1 MKNLPLW
8 GSILAA
14 GALLTVSVLAT
25 AQNAGAPGGPSTQN
39 PRIALVIGE
48 ESYPDKTLATS
59 ANDAGLVAQV
69 LQAAG
74 FDVVGARDLDEKSIQ
89 TALRDFLT
97 RADAAGPNMQAFVY
111 LAGRAVQYE
120 GDNFFVPVDAQIAH
134 GADVPIEAVRLT
146 DFTHA
151 LASAPGV
158 ARIVVLDGARAN
170 PYARAGLPL
179 AGDSLWSSRRPANSS
194 HSTHRQD
201 RSPPTRLA
209 LMAFMQ
215 KRSRE
220 RCVRGASR
228 SKTFSRRPAS
238 P

>member
-1 MKNLPLW
+1 
-8 GSILAA
+8 
-14 GALLTVSVLAT
+14 
-25 AQNAGAPGGPSTQN
+25 
-39 PRIALVIGE
+39 
-48 ESYPDKTLATS
+48 
-59 ANDAGLVAQV
+59 
-69 LQAAG
+69 
-74 FDVVGARDLDEKSIQ
+74 
-89 TALRDFLT
+89 
-97 RADAAGPNMQAFVY
+97 MQAFVY

-170 PYARAGLPL
+170 PYARVGLPL
-179 AGDSLWSSRRPANSS
+179 AGGLALVEPETGELVAFNASP
-194 HSTHRQD
+194 D
-201 RSPPTRLA
+201 RSPTTRLV
-209 LMAFMQ
+209 LTAFMQ